1 MWQKLYTE
9 LQDQD
14 FMIITVAMDSRGVKS
29 AGGPIR
35 RSKATYTSLIDEDH
49 LVADLYNMVNVPQAV
64 WIDEEGRIVRPT
76 EVPGAA
82 LSFNLRKMK
91 KARAIYLDAI
101 RDWVRNGEKSE
112 YAFSPEEARSHLPE
126 FTGDIALAHANFHL
140 GRHLW
145 KCGDR
150 VEAMRF
156 LRAATDLNPD
166 SWNFFRQM
174 KNLQS
179 ILGSG
184 GPEFI
189 GRVRR
194 ASKAGKE
201 YYALPDMPAMKQL
214 AR

>member
-1 MWQKLYTE
+1 
-9 LQDQD
+9 
-14 FMIITVAMDSRGVKS
+14 MIITVAMESRGAKA

-82 LSFNLRKMK
+82 LSFNLSKMRKT
-91 KARAIYLDAI
+91 RAIYLDAI
-101 RDWVRNGEKSE
+101 RDWVRNGEKSQ
-112 YAFSPEEARSHLPE
+112 YAFSPEEARAHLPE
-126 FTGDIALAHANFHL
+126 FTEDMALGHANFHL

-145 KCGDR
+145 RTGDR
-150 VEAMRF
+150 DEAMRL
-156 LRAATDLNPD
+156 LRTATELSPD

-174 KNLQS
+174 KNLQN

-194 ASKAGKE
+194 ASKAGKK
-201 YYALPDMPAMKQL
+201 YYALPDMAAMEEL
-214 AR
+214 AK

>member
-1 MWQKLYTE
+1 ME
-9 LQDQD
+9 
-14 FMIITVAMDSRGVKS
+14 SRGAKA

-35 RSKATYTSLIDEDH
+35 RSKATHPSLIDEDH

-82 LSFNLRKMK
+82 MSFNLSKMRR
-91 KARAIYLDAI
+91 ARAIYLQAI
-101 RDWVRNGEKSE
+101 RDWVRNGENSE
-112 YAFSPEEARSHLPE
+112 YAFSRQEARAHLPE
-126 FTGDIALAHANFHL
+126 LTEDIALAHANFHL
-140 GRHLW
+140 GRYLW
-145 KCGDR
+145 QHGDGDGE
-150 VEAMRF
+150 EAMRL
-156 LRAATDLNPD
+156 LRTATDLNPD

-174 KNLQS
+174 KNLKN

-201 YYALPDMPAMKQL
+201 YYPLPDMAAMEEL
-214 AR
+214 AK